1 MKKLIFGKYLI
12 DPKIF
17 WSQFLVLGFFIFLG
31 FLSSLYMEHEGHYI
45 TGMNN
50 QIVWGMPHMFAVLL
64 IVIASGVLNI
74 ASLSSAFNKVPY
86 KPLAPLSAL
95 LALAFLVAGLIIL
108 VLDLGR
114 PNRLIVA
121 MTTFNFK
128 SIFAWNIFLYSGF
141 ALVLIIYMWTMLDR
155 EVNNFSKSV
164 GTFAFAW
171 RIILTTGTGSIFGF
185 LVAREAYATAILA
198 PLFIVMSLSY
208 GTAVYYL
215 TLRGINIKFKTYMSD
230 ELIGNF
236 RSLTI
241 IFLFAHL
248 YFLFLYHITN
258 LYIAK
263 HIDYEIF
270 ILFGG
275 GFYTFIFW
283 VGQVF
288 VGIILPLI
296 IILSNKLSIKFSMK
310 LSSILILIGSFAAM
324 YVIIIGGQAYPLT
337 IFPDHTIIE
346 SSFYDNVIH
355 NYIPSIYE
363 FILGLGGI
371 ALALIIVL
379 IGITNFYILPTSVI
393 SKDTGNSD
401 NIDKQT

>member
-337 IFPDHTIIE
+337 IFPDHIIIE

>member
-17 WSQFLVLGFFIFLG
+17 WSQFILLGFFIFLG

-95 LALAFLVAGLIIL
+95 LALAFLVAGLVIL

-141 ALVLIIYMWTMLDR
+141 ALVLIIYIWTMLDR
-155 EVNNFSKSV
+155 EVNSFSKSV

-208 GTAVYYL
+208 GTSVYYL
-215 TLRGINIKFKTYMSD
+215 TLRAINIKFKTYMSD
-230 ELIGNF
+230 ELIENF

-263 HIDYEIF
+263 HINFEIF
-270 ILFGG
+270 ILSSG
-275 GFYTFIFW
+275 GFYTFAFW

-296 IILSNKLSIKFSMK
+296 IIFSNKLSIKSSMK

-337 IFPDHTIIE
+337 IFPDHIIIE
-346 SSFYDNVIH
+346 SSFYDNVVH

-363 FILGLGGI
+363 FILGLGGV

-393 SKDTGNSD
+393 SKDTVTSD
-401 NIDKQT
+401 NTDK